1 MRPYRV
7 LKGKYRRRKHMTP
20 RTVIAAL
27 SGITLVGVAIGAG
40 VLGAG
45 VATAQQPAA
54 IPAHLPYVLVE
65 YAHNAHGTAQPEVI
79 SPSGMI
85 LVNSQGVIEN
95 SLAGP
100 VGSVTQTDGLQ
111 EAVNYA
117 AASGE
122 DVYIEGGYALGR
134 GNARF
139 NNNVYF
145 LNQPLR
151 IPPAQDLRI
160 DGGEAV
166 INYNPSSGN
175 AITINSCED
184 CHFRFGVVVTGATNG
199 AAVKFQPTQ
208 PTEIDGLKVIT
219 DSTFRFSSI
228 ATSKPTGTSLAALA
242 LTPSSSGGSILW
254 NTIDAT
260 ATVGFQYNVMTQGM
274 SAAAGVFNNR
284 ISVGHNH
291 MASKATAYVG
301 TNSSGNIFTLNN
313 SRNGGSPTA
322 VISYGTNN
330 TYTLQSNPGFAP
342 GRDIV
347 FEPGSTGNLVDA
359 VGPVSFTDHNP
370 PKDNKIIAAQP
381 GASAESQSSK
391 LNS

>member
-1 MRPYRV
+1 MKRYRV
-7 LKGKYRRRKHMTP
+7 FKNIYKERKHTGT
-20 RTVIAAL
+20 RTLGAVLAGV
-27 SGITLVGVAIGAG
+27 SLVGSAVGAG

-45 VATAQQPAA
+45 VVTADQPAA

-65 YAHNAHGTAQPEVI
+65 YAHNAHGTPQPEVI
-79 SPSGMI
+79 SPSGMV

-95 SLAGP
+95 SRAGQ
-100 VGSVTQTDGLQ
+100 VGAVTQTDGLQ

-134 GNARF
+134 GSARF

-160 DGGEAV
+160 DGGESV

-175 AITINSCED
+175 AIIINSCED

-242 LTPSSSGGSILW
+242 LTPASSGGSILW

-260 ATVGFQYNVMTQGM
+260 ATVGFQYNIMTQGI

-301 TNSSGNIFTLNN
+301 AYSSGNMFTLNN

-322 VISYGTNN
+322 VVSYGMNN

-347 FEPGSTGNLVDA
+347 FEPGSTGNLVEA

-370 PKDNKIIAAQP
+370 PKDNKIIAAQLGSP
-381 GASAESQSSK
+381 GSS
-391 LNS
+391 LTSNGTS